1 MYVLR
6 EYRLLG
12 LSRVG
17 GISLFELH
25 LRKELLVEPKTVK
38 MQIFQFMILF
48 LPANEHKAIHISSAP
63 PQALGFKDGIRS
75 LNISLLTSEA
85 HLNLF

>member
-1 MYVLR
+1 MCMYALR

-38 MQIFQFMILF
+38 MLIFQFMILF
-48 LPANEHKAIHISSAP
+48 LPANEHKAIHIHYVVFRAP
-63 PQALGFKDGIRS
+63 HHKRWVLKTVCD
-75 LNISLLTSEA
+75 
-85 HLNLF
+85 H